1 MGREW
6 GGGHYMQVDWESHSE
21 DKFKEGQRCLEAV
34 QFVCS
39 LCLSSSLP
47 IGMMEINTYNGV
59 FV

>member
-1 MGREW
+1 
-6 GGGHYMQVDWESHSE
+6 MQVDWESHSE

-39 LCLSSSLP
+39 LFVSLP
-47 IGMMEINTYNGV
+47 TRMMEINTYKGV

>member
-6 GGGHYMQVDWESHSE
+6 GGGHFMQVDWESHSE

-39 LCLSSSLP
+39 LFVSLP
-47 IGMMEINTYNGV
+47 TRMMEINTYKGV